1 MWAVCPC
8 SLHFCFFSASVS
20 GDGNPATTP
29 TPTQQPTHSPMAGI
43 GFTPHFSFL
52 YFAPTR
58 LEAMRKGLHF
68 FFCKFGNS
76 RMISS
81 GGGWVDV
88 TCTTVCRS
96 CTHQLYLCK
105 RAVCSRISPRHVSKR
120 GIKGHKKG
128 GGAKFFC
135 CVCVLP
141 RRLVYADHCEFVR
154 PTRERSGKG
163 GGARWRRRTR
173 QVWSSGV

>member
-128 GGAKFFC
+128 GGGKVFLL
-135 CVCVLP
+135 CVCVAP
-141 RRLVYADHCEFVR
+141 SSRICR
-154 PTRERSGKG
+154 PL
-163 GGARWRRRTR
+163 
-173 QVWSSGV
+173 